1 MELIHFTNSHGGVN
15 LISVPS
21 KEEKS
26 MKAYQGLWVS
36 SLWQTA
42 TETQEHKAKPA
53 KAKSQSFWK
62 LMFHKK
68 SQSSL
73 KLPGPCRVSFIPPIP
88 LPLFCPVGP
97 LG

>member
-15 LISVPS
+15 LISVLS

-68 SQSSL
+68 A
-73 KLPGPCRVSFIPPIP
+73 KAV
-88 LPLFCPVGP
+88 
-97 LG
+97 